1 MLSLY
6 LMKTVV
12 VIIDRLVCEPTW
24 TLIEVP
30 VSQKSLCQSY
40 SIDFLWNHDVHTRK
54 ECILLKKL
62 ELLHNLWSFVIE
74 RSPGRQIFMVS
85 FWFQGELVFHAPGD
99 RASYQLFQTFFES
112 LNHSGKEN
120 IAFFW
125 KWQEIYLSIALHTH
139 ILFIVLS
146 VHVPLKVTGWSTR
159 KFALFTLEGFLSGML
174 AIVYFQIKS
183 SSARITTLLTLE
195 TFFSWMC

>member
-112 LNHSGKEN
+112 LNHSRNEN
-120 IAFFW
+120 N
-125 KWQEIYLSIALHTH
+125 
-139 ILFIVLS
+139 
-146 VHVPLKVTGWSTR
+146 
-159 KFALFTLEGFLSGML
+159 
-174 AIVYFQIKS
+174 
-183 SSARITTLLTLE
+183 
-195 TFFSWMC
+195 TFFENGNKSLHLYFSLIPTFGCSLSFLFRCHWRWRDDLQENSHCPHLKGFSPVCLRLCIFRSKALVQE

>member
-99 RASYQLFQTFFES
+99 QTSYQLFQTFFES

-125 KWQEIYLSIALHTH
+125 KWQEIYLSIAPSTFGSSLCF
-139 ILFIVLS
+139 LFICHWRWRDDLQEKSHCPHLKGFSPVCLRLCIFRSKPFSLMYQS
-146 VHVPLKVTGWSTR
+146 VSLEVTIISR
-159 KFALFTLEGFLSGML
+159 
-174 AIVYFQIKS
+174 
-183 SSARITTLLTLE
+183 
-195 TFFSWMC
+195 